1 MPNDIL
7 RTQMSYYDE
16 FLYETRLCAYKPIGA
31 GSFFCYSILS
41 QLFLSILKTFA
52 IPFQSTLSLTLLTF
66 LVFRKKKEKK
76 PCAYQEKK
84 KAKKQSWK
92 CKNEREQMEVTA
104 ADVPGTKACQRIRT
118 THDREK
124 MRKDAKLEASVG
136 SFLRICGSPLVIEL
150 HVWPFLILHFQ
161 VLRNTSIKGFVRPST
176 RLSVRLSVY
185 PSLRPSVCLSVLKP
199 FHFRWFR
206 GVSKHRVVSNGSL
219 PPFSSPSSVIDSI
232 ASKRE
237 RALPRSRST
246 TL

>member
-1 MPNDIL
+1 MPNDFL

-52 IPFQSTLSLTLLTF
+52 VTFQSTLSLTLLTF

-104 ADVPGTKACQRIRT
+104 ADVPGTKACQRIMT
-118 THDREK
+118 THDCRFCLILSVEEK
-124 MRKDAKLEASVG
+124 MATIYALAEYKATPTEVAC
-136 SFLRICGSPLVIEL
+136 INE
-150 HVWPFLILHFQ
+150 VW
-161 VLRNTSIKGFVRPST
+161 
-176 RLSVRLSVY
+176 
-185 PSLRPSVCLSVLKP
+185 
-199 FHFRWFR
+199 
-206 GVSKHRVVSNGSL
+206 
-219 PPFSSPSSVIDSI
+219 
-232 ASKRE
+232 
-237 RALPRSRST
+237 
-246 TL
+246 